1 MQINAK
7 TKDVVWNYL
16 GIFFSLGSQ
25 VIWLP
30 VLIHYL
36 PPDILGLWYVFVSI
50 GGLVELMD
58 SGFTPT
64 LSHCMTYA
72 WSGAADLKKHGVS
85 FSSEKSEPNY
95 ALVCGMLA
103 TCRRLYFAIA
113 LAATLLM
120 ATLGTVYIQRIAA
133 EYLSWQIYAT
143 WGLYVIS
150 TFINLYIGYYSIVLT
165 GIGDVFRRNK
175 ANIIAKGVF
184 LSAGIIGL
192 LSGFGILSLGVAYFA
207 SGFVMRSLCK
217 HYLLRVHHFDD
228 LLQNYRHQKQYS
240 KRHILA
246 MMWPNAWR
254 DGLVTVTFYL
264 TGQATVLLSSNFLS
278 LYETGIYS
286 FSMQVINAIIGISY
300 GMFGAYVPSI
310 QSAYVSRNRDLMRIL
325 YAKSMA
331 CGLFLSITGI
341 TVFATIGIP
350 IVRWLRHDF
359 TIERPVFLVLA
370 FSIYLMARHR
380 NSACFIATMNRLPY
394 TFSFIF
400 FGILT
405 LLCTYIG
412 LSRFGLGLW
421 GIVLIPLVVQS
432 LYNNWKWNQVVNHY
446 LRTTEYGLMK
456 SGLKI
461 LLEMARK
468 KWKKITVVLWGG
480 DIFAIIVR
488 VIHRYS
494 RVGYPR
500 MILAES

>member
-1 MQINAK
+1 MQINTK

-25 VIWLP
+25 VLWLP

-50 GGLVELMD
+50 GGLVVLMD

-72 WSGAADLKKHGVS
+72 WSGAADLKRHGVL

-103 TCRRLYFAIA
+103 TCRRLYFGIA
-113 LAATLLM
+113 LAATLVM
-120 ATLGTVYIQRIAA
+120 ATLGTVYIQRIAT

-143 WGLYVIS
+143 WGLYIAS

-165 GIGDVFRRNK
+165 GIGDVFRKNK
-175 ANIIAKGVF
+175 ATIIAKGVF
-184 LSAGIIGL
+184 LTVGIIGL
-192 LSGFGILSLGVAYFA
+192 VSGAGILSLGVAYFV

-217 HYLLRVHHFDD
+217 HYLLRVHHFDE
-228 LLQNYRHQKQYS
+228 LLQKYRHQTEYS

-254 DGLVTVTFYL
+254 DGLVTVTAYL
-264 TGQATVLLSSNFLS
+264 TGQATVLLSSNFLT

-300 GMFGAYVPSI
+300 GMFGAYIPAI
-310 QSAYVSRNRDLMRIL
+310 QSAYVSRNRDTMRTL

-331 CGLFLSITGI
+331 CGFYLSITGI
-341 TVFATIGIP
+341 ITFASIGIP
-350 IVRWLRHDF
+350 VVKWLRHDF
-359 TIERPVFLVLA
+359 TIDRSVFLA
-370 FSIYLMARHR
+370 MACSIYLMTRHR
-380 NSACFIATMNRLPY
+380 NSAHFISTMNRLPY

-405 LLCTYIG
+405 IICTYIG
-412 LSRFGLGLW
+412 LSRFEFGLW
-421 GIVLIPLVVQS
+421 GLILIPLIVQS

-446 LRTTEYGLMK
+446 LQTTEYCLMK
-456 SGLKI
+456 MGSKVLFDI
-461 LLEMARK
+461 IRN
-468 KWKKITVVLWGG
+468 KWRNRHTRNIG
-480 DIFAIIVR
+480 
-488 VIHRYS
+488 
-494 RVGYPR
+494 
-500 MILAES
+500 

>member
-1 MQINAK
+1 MSIFYEIEFAK
-7 TKDVVWNYL
+7 Y
-16 GIFFSLGSQ
+16 I
-25 VIWLP
+25 LP
-30 VLIHYL
+30 YR
-36 PPDILGLWYVFVSI
+36 
-50 GGLVELMD
+50 
-58 SGFTPT
+58 
-64 LSHCMTYA
+64 
-72 WSGAADLKKHGVS
+72 
-85 FSSEKSEPNY
+85 
-95 ALVCGMLA
+95 MLA

-120 ATLGTVYIQRIAA
+120 AALGTIYIQRLAA
-133 EYLSWQIYAT
+133 DYLSWQIYAT

-184 LSAGIIGL
+184 LSAGIVGL
-192 LSGFGILSLGVAYFA
+192 LFGFGILSLGVAYFA
-207 SGFVMRSLCK
+207 SGFAMRSLCK

-228 LLQNYRHQKQYS
+228 LLQNYRHQKQYA

-300 GMFGAYVPSI
+300 GMFGAYV
-310 QSAYVSRNRDLMRIL
+310 SRNRDLMRTL

-331 CGLFLSITGI
+331 CGLFLSIVGI

-350 IVRWLRHDF
+350 IVEWLRHDF
-359 TIERPVFLVLA
+359 TIKRPVFIVMACFL
-370 FSIYLMARHR
+370 YLMARHR

-412 LSRFGLGLW
+412 LSHFSLGLW

-461 LLEMARK
+461 LLEMAGK
-468 KWKKITVVLWGG
+468 KWKKITSVLWGRY
-480 DIFAIIVR
+480 IFDIIVR
-488 VIHRYS
+488 VVHRYDLYRCS
-494 RVGYPR
+494 RT
-500 MILAES
+500 ILTD

>member
-36 PPDILGLWYVFVSI
+36 PPDILGLWYVSVSI

-72 WSGAADLKKHGVS
+72 WSGAADLKKHGVA

-103 TCRRLYFAIA
+103 TCRWLYFAIA
-113 LAATLLM
+113 MAATLLM

-143 WGLYVIS
+143 WGLYIIS
-150 TFINLYIGYYSIVLT
+150 TFINLYIGYYSIVLIA
-165 GIGDVFRRNK
+165 IGDVFRKNK
-175 ANIIAKGVF
+175 ANIVSKGVF
-184 LSAGIIGL
+184 LLLGIVGL
-192 LSGFGILSLGVAYFA
+192 VSGFSILSLGVAYFA

-217 HYLLRVHHFDD
+217 HYLLHVHHFDD
-228 LLQNYRHQKQYS
+228 LLQEYRHQTAYP

-254 DGLVTVTFYL
+254 DGLVTVTSYL
-264 TGQATVLLSSNFLS
+264 TGQATVLLSSNFLT

-286 FSMQVINAIIGISY
+286 FSMQVINAIIGISC
-300 GMFGAYVPSI
+300 GMFSAYIPAI
-310 QSAYVSRNRDLMRIL
+310 QSAYVSRNRELMRTL

-331 CGLFLSITGI
+331 CAFYLSIVGI
-341 TVFATIGIP
+341 TIFATIGIP
-350 IVRWLRHDF
+350 IVKWLRHDF
-359 TIERPVFLVLA
+359 TIDRAVFLVMA
-370 FSIYLMARHR
+370 CSIYLMARHR
-380 NSACFIATMNRLPY
+380 NSACFISTMNRLPY

-400 FGILT
+400 FGVLT
-405 LLCTYIG
+405 LICTYIG
-412 LSRFGLGLW
+412 LAYFNLGLW
-421 GIVLIPLVVQS
+421 GIVLIPLMVQS
-432 LYNNWKWNQVVNHY
+432 FYNNWKWNQAVNRY
-446 LRTTEYGLMK
+446 LQTTEYGLMK
-456 SGLKI
+456 QGTDILWEIIRRRLTKI
-461 LLEMARK
+461 K
-468 KWKKITVVLWGG
+468 TTV
-480 DIFAIIVR
+480 
-488 VIHRYS
+488 
-494 RVGYPR
+494 
-500 MILAES
+500 

>member
-50 GGLVELMD
+50 GGLVVLMD

-72 WSGAADLKKHGVS
+72 WSGAADLKKHGVV

-103 TCRRLYFAIA
+103 TCRWLYFAIA
-113 LAATLLM
+113 MAATLLM

-133 EYLSWQIYAT
+133 DYLSWQIYAT
-143 WGLYVIS
+143 WGLYIVS

-165 GIGDVFRRNK
+165 GIGDVFRKNK
-175 ANIIAKGVF
+175 ANIVSKSVF
-184 LSAGIIGL
+184 LLLGIVGL
-192 LSGFGILSLGVAYFA
+192 VFDFGILSLGVAYFA

-217 HYLLRVHHFDD
+217 HYLLHVHHFDD
-228 LLQNYRHQKQYS
+228 LLQEYRHQTVYS
-240 KRHILA
+240 KGHILA

-264 TGQATVLLSSNFLS
+264 TGQATVLLSSSFLT

-300 GMFGAYVPSI
+300 GMFGAYVPAI
-310 QSAYVSRNRDLMRIL
+310 QSAYVSRNRDLMRTL

-331 CGLFLSITGI
+331 CGFYLSIAGI

-350 IVRWLRHDF
+350 IVKWLRHDF
-359 TIERPVFLVLA
+359 TIDHSVFLVMA
-370 FSIYLMARHR
+370 CSIYLMARHR
-380 NSACFIATMNRLPY
+380 NSACFISTMNRLPY

-400 FGILT
+400 FGVLT
-405 LLCTYIG
+405 LICTYIG
-412 LSRFGLGLW
+412 LAYFNMGLW
-421 GIVLIPLVVQS
+421 GIVLIPLMVQS
-432 LYNNWKWNQVVNHY
+432 LYNNWKWNQVVNRY
-446 LRTTEYGLMK
+446 LQTTECGLMK
-456 SGLKI
+456 QGTDILREIIRRRLTKI
-461 LLEMARK
+461 KM
-468 KWKKITVVLWGG
+468 TV
-480 DIFAIIVR
+480 
-488 VIHRYS
+488 
-494 RVGYPR
+494 
-500 MILAES
+500 